1 MKEMLSLEIIQQ
13 KKDGNRL
20 RSTKIDLRL
29 SRMFD
34 SDLGKTTFRTHEGHY
49 EIKALMNHI

>member
-1 MKEMLSLEIIQQ
+1 MLSLEIIQQ